1 MKGESSMLIKQVS
14 VFLENAPGTL
24 RELTRL
30 LGDSQIDLMAL
41 SIADTQNF
49 GIVRTIVADN
59 QVDPALKVLRENG
72 YTCRVNNVVCAVV
85 EDRPLGL
92 NELLEKINGI
102 GVSVEYL
109 YSFLR
114 ATGENALIILRLSE
128 QDEAVKKLVD
138 AGVRVF
144 SQAEIDRL

>member
-1 MKGESSMLIKQVS
+1 MFIKQIS
-14 VFLENAPGTL
+14 VFLENNPGTL
-24 RELTRL
+24 RELTHL
-30 LGDSQIDLMAL
+30 IGENGIDLMAL

-49 GIVRTIVADN
+49 GIVRVIVADG

-72 YTCRVNNVVCAVV
+72 YTCRVNNVICAQV

-92 NELLEKINGI
+92 NDLLVTIHSI

-114 ATGENALIILRLSE
+114 ATGDKALIILRLSE
-128 QDEAVKKLVD
+128 QDESVKKL
-138 AGVRVF
+138 AEMGMKII
-144 SQAEIDRL
+144 SQEEIDKM

>member
-1 MKGESSMLIKQVS
+1 MLIKQVS

-30 LGDSQIDLMAL
+30 LGEGGIDLMAL

-49 GIVRTIVADN
+49 GIVRIIVTDG
-59 QVDPALKVLRENG
+59 QVDPALEILRSNG
-72 YTCRVNNVVCAVV
+72 YTCRVNNVVFAVV

-92 NELLEKINGI
+92 NDLLEKINEI

-128 QDEAVKKLVD
+128 QDESVKKL
-138 AGVRVF
+138 AAKGVKIVT
-144 SQAEIDRL
+144 QQEIDKL

>member
-1 MKGESSMLIKQVS
+1 MLIKQVS

-30 LGDSQIDLMAL
+30 LGEGGIDLMAL

-49 GIVRTIVADN
+49 GIVRIIVTDG
-59 QVDPALKVLRENG
+59 QVDPALEILRSNG

-92 NELLEKINGI
+92 NNLLEKINEI

-128 QDEAVKKLVD
+128 QDESVKKL
-138 AGVRVF
+138 AAKGVKIVT
-144 SQAEIDRL
+144 QQEIDKL